1 MNLREDKG
9 YTYGARSGVSN
20 QKHSGYYR
28 ASASVKA
35 NTTAL
40 SIVEFLKELNGI
52 TKENPIT
59 PTEFKNAQGSML
71 QGFPAYFEKS
81 SGILRRYANVD
92 AYKRPDNW
100 LQNYNKRVS
109 GVTMEKAQK
118 ELNTLIDINHLAIVI
133 VGDWN
138 IAGQA
143 VADLNLGEIVYLDHN
158 GRPVNSK

>member
-1 MNLREDKG
+1 
-9 YTYGARSGVSN
+9 
-20 QKHSGYYR
+20 
-28 ASASVKA
+28 
-35 NTTAL
+35 
-40 SIVEFLKELNGI
+40 
-52 TKENPIT
+52 
-59 PTEFKNAQGSML
+59 ML

-81 SGILRRYANVD
+81 SGILRRYASVD

-118 ELNTLIDINHLAIVI
+118 ELNALIDINHLAIVI